1 MLQLQNW
8 IDKYD
13 SVNLALFN
21 AFHNDYIEMK

>member
-13 SVNLALFN
+13 SVNLAFN